1 MRLDDRVTPVQ
12 LVCPFHSV
20 ILASRMSNPPEQ
32 GLKAWQWIVHLP
44 EFDLDVR
51 ASALVVIDLTYQQAS
66 AEYGICKRAIDAG
79 YGDDLDYYLT
89 RMEEVVLPSVQRL
102 TDAFRRH
109 SAPVFYTRCVSLRG
123 DGSDQTWRHR
133 SFGLACSRNEKD
145 AEILAEIAP
154 QPGDILLDKTGSSV
168 FNGTHFE
175 HLLRN
180 LGVTYLIVAGI
191 FTNSCVEGTI
201 RDAGDRD
208 FRVLMAEDA
217 CAAMSKVGHDNAIGY
232 LDKNFCHVKPTA
244 DIVAEF
250 EASAARSSELLAT

>member
-1 MRLDDRVTPVQ
+1 
-12 LVCPFHSV
+12 
-20 ILASRMSNPPEQ
+20 MSNPSEQ

-44 EFDLDVR
+44 EFELD
-51 ASALVVIDLTYQQAS
+51 AGAAALVVIDLTYQQAS
-66 AEYGICKRAIDAG
+66 PDYGICKRAIDAG
-79 YGDDLDYYLT
+79 YGDDLDYYLP
-89 RMEEVVLPSVQRL
+89 RIEHVVVPSVQRL
-102 TDAFRRH
+102 ADAFRRH

-133 SFGLACSRNEKD
+133 SFGLACAPGDKD
-145 AEILAEIAP
+145 AEFLAEIAP
-154 QPGDILLDKTGSSV
+154 QPRDIVLDKTGSSV

-180 LGVTYLIVAGI
+180 LDVSYVVVSGI

-217 CAAMSKVGHDNAIGY
+217 CAAMSRVGHDNAIGY
-232 LDKNFCHVKPTA
+232 LDKNFCHVKPTDA
-244 DIVAEF
+244 IVAEL

>member
-1 MRLDDRVTPVQ
+1 MNRSPD
-12 LVCPFHSV
+12 
-20 ILASRMSNPPEQ
+20 Q

-44 EFDLDVR
+44 EFEIDVH

-66 AEYGICKRAIDAG
+66 PEYGICKRAIDAG
-79 YGDDLDYYLT
+79 YRDDLEYYLP
-89 RMEEVVLPSVQRL
+89 RIEEVVVPSVQRL

-109 SAPVFYTRCVSLRG
+109 SAPVFHTRCVSLRG

-133 SFGLACSRNEKD
+133 SFGLACALGEKD
-145 AEILAEIAP
+145 AEFLEEIAP
-154 QPGDILLDKTGSSV
+154 QPGDIVLNKTGSSV
-168 FNGTHFE
+168 FNSTNFE

-180 LGVTYLIVAGI
+180 LGVSTIVVAGI

-217 CAAMSKVGHDNAIGY
+217 CAAMSQVGHENAIQY
-232 LDKNFCHVKPTA
+232 LDKNFCHVKPTEE
-244 DIVAEF
+244 IVAEL
-250 EASAARSSELLAT
+250 EASASRSSELLVT